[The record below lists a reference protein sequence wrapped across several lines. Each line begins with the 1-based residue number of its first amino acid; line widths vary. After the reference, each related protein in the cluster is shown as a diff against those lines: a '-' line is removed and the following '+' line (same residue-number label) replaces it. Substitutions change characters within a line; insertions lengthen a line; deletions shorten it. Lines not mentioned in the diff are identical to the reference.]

1 VDFGYIPGRTRITA
15 GPLVKVTPK
24 KNLPIPLDHDRLA
37 VAARSVAGVD
47 GDMAWILD
55 TLGTPPLWDRPPG
68 FVTLLRII
76 LEQQVSL
83 VSADAMY
90 RRLLGRIDPLTPENV
105 LGAGESFLR
114 SFGVTRQK
122 AAYFIH
128 AARAIHDGGL
138 DLDALAN
145 EDDETAMASLTAV
158 KGVGPWTARIYLLM
172 VLCRPDVW
180 PLGDVALATAFQTLK
195 KLEKRPS
202 QPELEVL
209 ARAWAPHRAT
219 AARLL
224 WHYYL
229 HGMPDETGRRQ

>member
-1 VDFGYIPGRTRITA
+1 VFPPTA
-15 GPLVKVTPK
+15 LNT
-24 KNLPIPLDHDRLA
+24 DRLA
-37 VAARSVAGVD
+37 GAARFVAGLD
-47 GDMAWILD
+47 DDMARILE

-90 RRLLGRIDPLTPENV
+90 RRLLGQIDPLTPGNV
-105 LGAGESFLR
+105 LDKGESFLR

-122 AAYFIH
+122 AAYFVNL
-128 AARAIHDGGL
+128 ARAVRDGDL
-138 DLDALAN
+138 DLDALAL
-145 EDDETAMASLTAV
+145 ETDETAMARLTSV
-158 KGVGPWTARIYLLM
+158 KGIGPWTARIYLLM

-180 PLGDVALATAFQTLK
+180 PVGDVALATAFQKLK

-202 QPELEVL
+202 QPELEKMAL
-209 ARAWAPHRAT
+209 AWAPHRAT

-229 HGMPDETGRRQ
+229 NGMPDNIGIPK